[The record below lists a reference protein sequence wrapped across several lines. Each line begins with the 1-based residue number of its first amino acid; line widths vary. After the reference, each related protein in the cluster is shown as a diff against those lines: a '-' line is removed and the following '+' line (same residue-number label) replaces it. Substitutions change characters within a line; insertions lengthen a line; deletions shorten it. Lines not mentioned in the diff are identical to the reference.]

1 MKKTILTL
9 IAAAFTMPILAQY
22 NGAGFYRI
30 KNHGSANR
38 YISIA
43 NNKVEE
49 SAKNAEPQAGMAQE
63 ISIWSLRTIKEPI
76 SDPGSI
82 LYISGNTNDLS
93 IEAQGMRTKDL
104 IGQYKLQASG
114 STLWSEAK
122 GVQVYMVDNYE
133 VGTKEDAEVRIV
145 TNKIRSQAGS
155 YATWEMIRI
164 DNQNEYFGV
173 RPEIKVGDK
182 YYTTLY
188 AFFAYELAPGM
199 KAYYVDQHLDES
211 LYKYAD
217 VPVAEL
223 IEISGQV
230 PAGIPV
236 ILECSSQKPADNIL
250 KPLTSSST
258 KIDNSKNE
266 LSGNRFCFYSLFAG
280 KEKTST
286 EYWNELRNVVE
297 YESSM
302 RVLGVDKNGKLAL
315 VPAAKDQLEWTDK
328 TTKGYLPANIA
339 YFTKTTG
346 LGASASLQL
355 VDQEGFKAAKEA
367 AEAAKE
373 AAEGSSK
380 QETMFNEQKD
390 VKKKECEDMAM
401 DGDDEYCSEL
411 INKAKKDIDDL
422 QFNKDKSL
430 DDNLEA
436 IDAIA
441 KQLAIDLSIYR
452 ASSIENITKFTE
464 QKDIKKKECDDM
476 AMVGDDDYCRELI
489 DKAKKDIDGLQFNKD
504 KSLDDNLAAI
514 DAITKQLATD
524 LSTYRASGIESMRHS
539 ETADN
544 VWYDLQGRRLQDS
557 PKQKGV
563 YINRGRKVI
572 NK

>member
-9 IAAAFTMPILAQY
+9 IAAAFTMPTFAQY
-22 NGAGFYRI
+22 NGEGFYRI
-30 KNHGSANR
+30 KNIGAANR

-43 NNKVEE
+43 NNKIEE

-63 ISIWSLRTIKEPI
+63 ISVWSLRTIKDPI

-82 LYISGNTNDLS
+82 LYISGTTSNLS
-93 IEAQGMRTKDL
+93 LEAQGLRTKDL
-104 IGQYKLQASG
+104 IGKYQIQASG

-122 GVQVYMVDNYE
+122 GVQVYLVDNYE
-133 VGTKEDAEVRIV
+133 AGTKVDAEVRIV

-155 YATWEMIRI
+155 YASWEIIKI

-173 RPEIKVGDK
+173 APEIKVGDK

-188 AFFAYELAPGM
+188 TFFAYELPAGM
-199 KAYYVDQHLDES
+199 KAYYVDQHLDKS
-211 LYKYAD
+211 FNKY
-217 VPVAEL
+217 VNEPVAEL

-230 PAGIPV
+230 PAGTPV

-280 KEKTST
+280 KEKTSK

-315 VPAAKDQLEWTDK
+315 VPAAKDQLEWTDR
-328 TTKGYLPANIA
+328 TTKGYLPANTA

-346 LGASASLQL
+346 LDATASLQL
-355 VDQEGFKAAKEA
+355 VDQEEFKAAKEA
-367 AEAAKE
+367 AE
-373 AAEGSSK
+373 GLSK

-401 DGDDEYCSEL
+401 EGDDEYCSEL
-411 INKAKKDIDDL
+411 INKAKKEIDDL
-422 QFNKDKSL
+422 QFSKDKSL
-430 DDNLEA
+430 DE
-436 IDAIA
+436 
-441 KQLAIDLSIYR
+441 
-452 ASSIENITKFTE
+452 
-464 QKDIKKKECDDM
+464 
-476 AMVGDDDYCRELI
+476 
-489 DKAKKDIDGLQFNKD
+489 
-504 KSLDDNLAAI
+504 NLAAI
-514 DAITKQLATD
+514 DAIIKQLAND
-524 LSTYRASGIESMRHS
+524 LSTYRASDIESIRQS
-539 ETADN
+539 ETANN
-544 VWYDLQGRRLQDS
+544 VWYDLQGRRLQGA
-557 PKQKGV
+557 PKQKGI
-563 YINRGRKVI
+563 YIKHSRKVI
-572 NK
+572 IK